1 MANIS
6 SADFHVDYSEV
17 HRHWDARSE
26 RYAGADALITAISN
40 GWQMLEP
47 VFEQEFRH
55 SGMRRITVYHA
66 TLERN
71 GERIVMP
78 VLTNPFIRRGLR
90 GRALD
95 VRPYAEYRKDVDM
108 REVEL

>member
-1 MANIS
+1 MANIK
-6 SADFHVDYSEV
+6 SADFHVDYSEL
-17 HRHWDARSE
+17 HRHWDSRSE

-47 VFEQEFRH
+47 VFEQEFWH

-66 TLERN
+66 TLERD

-90 GRALD
+90 DRALD
-95 VRPYAEYRKDVDM
+95 VRPYAEFSKDVDM

>member
-1 MANIS
+1 MAEIK
-6 SADFHVDYSEV
+6 SADFHVDYSEM

-26 RYAGADALITAISN
+26 RYAGADALITAISS
-40 GWQMLEP
+40 GWTLLEP
-47 VFEQEFRH
+47 LFEQEFWH

-66 TLERN
+66 TLERK
-71 GERIVMP
+71 GERMVMP

-90 GRALD
+90 NRVLD
-95 VRPYAEYRKDVDM
+95 VRPFSEIREDHNM